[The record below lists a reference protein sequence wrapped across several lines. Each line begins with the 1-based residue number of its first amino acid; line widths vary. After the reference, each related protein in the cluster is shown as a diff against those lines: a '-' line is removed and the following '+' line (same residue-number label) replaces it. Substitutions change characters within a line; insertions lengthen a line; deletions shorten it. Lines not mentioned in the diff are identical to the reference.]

1 MANVA
6 KLRDKAR
13 VLESRSEWQEA
24 LRVYYRVIEESS
36 AEEMEIGLY
45 NRLGDLHLRLD
56 QGTQAVEAYTQAVE
70 SYAEAGLHNN
80 AIALCKKIL
89 RINPARTETYLRLGQ
104 ISAAKGFL
112 ADARDAF
119 LRYAEIMQKA
129 GRIDESF
136 DALKEFAELFPDDTE
151 VRRLLAD
158 QLRAHGRDLEAAE
171 QLALL
176 DARPPAAV
184 EETPPPAGEDDA
196 IHELE
201 LMIHLPPPEP
211 PGEVEPLPG
220 LSGGDEAL
228 AEADGIPLL
237 DGLEPTVLIE
247 PEAAEVEVEGEAFE
261 SPDPAD
267 EDAEFAVLEIESTW
281 EEGDEGDAPWASDED
296 LSLPPS
302 VAVEDPLDRLRSL
315 ALGEPADPEAR
326 AELVALL
333 RERARDAEAVE
344 FLAAATREYAG
355 RGAYAAA
362 LESVRELLA
371 IRPHD
376 PLLLQRQVEYA
387 FRCGLKEPL
396 VEALRELAHG
406 LRRMGRVEPSRA
418 VFRRLL
424 ELAPQDAEA
433 RAALEPV
440 PPAGGY
446 VDLAAMVL
454 EERPGGATT
463 RFIVEAEEPSGD
475 EDRDF
480 ADMLRTFRDKVAE
493 HIEAEDSSS
502 HYDLGLAFMEMG
514 LTDEAIAQFQ
524 VALQGGANPVATLEV
539 LAKCFAR
546 KGQQGVA
553 ARVLER
559 ATRLPGASDSELI
572 GVLYELAEA
581 AEREG
586 RPRQALDYLER
597 VVSVDIGFRDAA
609 NRAAGLRRGGEL

>member
-1 MANVA
+1 MATVA

-13 VLESRSEWQEA
+13 VLEGRAEWQEA
-24 LRVYYRVIEESS
+24 LKVYYRVLEEAS

-56 QGTQAVEAYTQAVE
+56 QGTQAVEAYGQAVE

-119 LRYAEIMQKA
+119 LRYAEIMQKG

-176 DARPPAAV
+176 DAGAPAAV
-184 EETPPPAGEDDA
+184 EDSPPAAAVDDA
-196 IHELE
+196 SHDLE
-201 LMIHLPPPEP
+201 LMIELPPPEP
-211 PGEVEPLPG
+211 PTEVESLPG
-220 LSGGDEAL
+220 LSGAEEAL
-228 AEADGIPLL
+228 EAADDVPLL
-237 DGLEPTVLIE
+237 DGLEPTLLID
-247 PEAAEVEVEGEAFE
+247 PDAVEL
-261 SPDPAD
+261 DPAA
-267 EDAEFAVLEIESTW
+267 DALEPSDAADGGESFPTLEIDTTW
-281 EEGDEGDAPWASDED
+281 DEAEEGSTASWSDDD
-296 LSLPPS
+296 LSLPPA
-302 VAVEDPLDRLRSL
+302 VEVEDPLDRLRSA
-315 ALGEPADPEAR
+315 ALGEPADAAAR
-326 AELVALL
+326 AEVIALL
-333 RERARDAEAVE
+333 RERGRDAEAAE
-344 FLAAATREYAG
+344 FLDAAAREYAA

-371 IRPHD
+371 IRPGD
-376 PLLLQRQVEYA
+376 STLLQRQVEYA
-387 FRCGLKEPL
+387 FRCGVKEPL
-396 VEALRELAHG
+396 VEALRELARG
-406 LRRMGRVEPSRA
+406 LRRLGREEPSRA

-424 ELAPQDAEA
+424 ELAPHDAEA
-433 RAALEPV
+433 RAALEPA

-446 VDLAAMVL
+446 IDLRAMVL
-454 EERPGGATT
+454 EERTGGAST
-463 RFIVEAEEPSGD
+463 RFVVEAEEPSGD

-514 LTDEAIAQFQ
+514 LTDEAIGQFQ

-546 KGQQGVA
+546 KGQHGVA
-553 ARVLER
+553 SRVLER
-559 ATRLPGASDSELI
+559 ATCLPGASDSELI
-572 GVLYELAEA
+572 GVLYELAEF
-581 AEREG
+581 AESEG
-586 RPRQALDYLER
+586 RREQALEYLER
-597 VVSVDIGFRDAA
+597 VISVDISFRDAA
-609 NRAAGLRRGGEL
+609 NRAAGLHRVAEL